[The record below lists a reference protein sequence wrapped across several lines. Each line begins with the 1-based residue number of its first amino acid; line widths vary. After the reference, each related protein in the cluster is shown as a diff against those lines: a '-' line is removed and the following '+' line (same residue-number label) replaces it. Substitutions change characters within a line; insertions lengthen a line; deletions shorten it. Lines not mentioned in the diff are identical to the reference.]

1 MKMTIK
7 QLRDRIKEE
16 ADLLESD
23 GRHGE
28 PSLFVEGLVE
38 LANHLTA
45 IEVINNLCDP
55 DEHINVILIGVRNLE
70 CHATREDWTALELD
84 ETILSLQDDLFCDGI
99 PSGFNRELKI
109 QLAASMI
116 IARDIV
122 TRIINKAANA

>member
-23 GRHGE
+23 GRHGD
-28 PSLFVEGLVE
+28 VEGLVE

-55 DEHINVILIGVRNLE
+55 DEHVNVILIGVRKLE

-99 PSGFNRELKI
+99 PSGFSRELKI